1 MRAPPADPG
10 PCDLERERV
19 ELGKIRLEL
28 LELVERGAGG
38 GPLARQDGSSR
49 SLKAMFNAPL
59 TGALLEAR
67 PALHRHE
74 GPVPAATAQVGR
86 AGL

>member
-1 MRAPPADPG
+1 
-10 PCDLERERV
+10 
-19 ELGKIRLEL
+19 
-28 LELVERGAGG
+28 
-38 GPLARQDGSSR
+38 
-49 SLKAMFNAPL
+49 MFNAPL